1 MKVSA
6 ITPARAAPAIDRAA
20 PEPPLRYTG
29 PTIGDTMKS
38 RQFAQL
44 AGVSQKRR
52 DTLLLEGL
60 YLIADNVERLALEVD
75 QCDSA
80 GACRAAELTYNA
92 GREEAGKFLILA
104 DLFRA
109 PHLARK
115 DLKPQLIRTKDH
127 LAKLLYAQMA
137 DYRIAD
143 EDELFRMVAI
153 HKQELYLDGPTGADF
168 IFRND
173 LLTQRE
179 DAMYVDLIESEGDL
193 AWSGPTEHRLHG
205 VADCM
210 RLAVAIR
217 DCGLLT
223 ADGIA
228 ALRQAWDG
236 FHPNP
241 DAEHLQTH
249 ATNWQDR
256 TRQAV
261 ASLRAATTPNKSR
274 SAKFV
279 IDRWPMPM
287 VDVPLQMERHKP
299 EEMAAR
305 RQQLEADAA
314 WA

>member
-1 MKVSA
+1 MK
-6 ITPARAAPAIDRAA
+6 P
-20 PEPPLRYTG
+20 
-29 PTIGDTMKS
+29 

-52 DTLLLEGL
+52 DTMLLEGL
-60 YLIADNVERLALEVD
+60 HLIADNVERLGLEVGR
-75 QCDSA
+75 CDSA

-92 GREEAGKFLILA
+92 GREEAGKFLVLA

-109 PHLARK
+109 PRLARK
-115 DLKPQLIRTKDH
+115 DLKPQLIRAKDH

-153 HKQELYLDGPTGADF
+153 HRQELYLDGPTGADF

-179 DAMYVDLIESEGDL
+179 DAMYVDLIESEGEL
-193 AWSGPTEHRLHG
+193 AWSGPTDRRLHG

-217 DCGLLT
+217 DCGLVT
-223 ADGIA
+223 PDGIA

-241 DAEHLQTH
+241 RPDPDHLQTH
-249 ATNWQDR
+249 ATKWQDR
-256 TRQAV
+256 TRQAL
-261 ASLRAATTPNKSR
+261 ASLQEATSPSVSP
-274 SAKFV
+274 SATFV
-279 IDRWPMPM
+279 IERWPMPM
-287 VDVPLQMERHKP
+287 VEVPLEMERRKP
-299 EEMAAR
+299 EDMTAR
-305 RQQLEADAA
+305 RQQLETDANA